1 MILRLEGRNE
11 MNCELAHER
20 IVLVAYGELPDE
32 QVHELDRH
40 LAACTDCSRERE
52 QLLALKTLTTAYPIT
67 ELDPNFVARSRMR
80 LEEALD
86 AIPPKRWYERV
97 GQRILNNFASLQAA
111 PAAAVLLL
119 IVGGGAGTLGGYE
132 YAAARSAHSAADLA
146 AVAQAKA
153 LAQPMES
160 GQSGPAEIANISS
173 IEREPNS
180 EIVHVTYNQVVPQHI
195 QGSLDDPSI
204 RQLLMLASENAS
216 SAGVRDDSVGLL
228 AAECRA
234 GHGCQGAGI
243 RDALMQA
250 LRYDKS
256 VAVREKALEGL
267 QPYVAEDMRVRDAV
281 LEALLSDS
289 DARIRTAAIT
299 ILEPVEGDTSV
310 RQVLS
315 TVANSDHNLHI
326 RTVSRQV
333 LSRAP
338 EIQ

>member
-1 MILRLEGRNE
+1 

-20 IVLVAYGELPDE
+20 IVLASYGELPDE
-32 QVHELDRH
+32 QIHELDRH
-40 LAACTDCSRERE
+40 LAACTECSQERE
-52 QLLALKTLTTAYPIT
+52 QLLALKTLATAYPVA
-67 ELDPNFVARSRMR
+67 EPEANFVARSRMR
-80 LEEALD
+80 LDEALD

-97 GQRILNNFASLQAA
+97 GQRIMNNFASLQAA
-111 PAAAVLLL
+111 PVAAVLLL
-119 IVGGGAGTLGGYE
+119 IVGAGAGTLGGYE
-132 YAAARSAHSAADLA
+132 YAAARTAHNAGRAP
-146 AVAQAKA
+146 VAQEKPE
-153 LAQPMES
+153 AQPAETA
-160 GQSGPAEIANISS
+160 PAEVASISS

-180 EIVHVTYNQVVPQHI
+180 DIVHVTYNAVVPQHI
-195 QGSLDDPSI
+195 QGSLDDPGI
-204 RQLLMLASENAS
+204 RQLLLLASANATS
-216 SAGVRDDSVGLL
+216 PGVRDDSVGLL

-234 GHGCQGAGI
+234 GHGCQGEGI
-243 RDALMQA
+243 REALMIA

-256 VAVREKALEGL
+256 VTVREKALEGL

-281 LEALLSDS
+281 LEALLNDG

-299 ILEPVEGDTSV
+299 ILGPVEADTSV

-315 TVANSDHNLHI
+315 TVANSDHNPHI